1 MFGADYFSTFAPRIK
16 QTNKHRDKVIK
27 KINKKEEMEKEM
39 PLMTQV
45 RELMP
50 GESVSAPLEKAS
62 WIRATVSQYGKMAQ
76 KIFRCNANSEERV
89 IVITRIN

>member
-1 MFGADYFSTFAPRIK
+1 
-16 QTNKHRDKVIK
+16 
-27 KINKKEEMEKEM
+27 MEKEK

-62 WIRATVSQYGKMAQ
+62 WIRASVSQYGKMAQ
-76 KIFRCNANSEERV
+76 KMFTCNQKNDERV
-89 IVITRIN
+89 VVITRIN

>member
-1 MFGADYFSTFAPRIK
+1 MEKKLYLCTVN
-16 QTNKHRDKVIK
+16 QTNKQIRSKVIK
-27 KINKKEEMEKEM
+27 KIIKIEEMEKEM